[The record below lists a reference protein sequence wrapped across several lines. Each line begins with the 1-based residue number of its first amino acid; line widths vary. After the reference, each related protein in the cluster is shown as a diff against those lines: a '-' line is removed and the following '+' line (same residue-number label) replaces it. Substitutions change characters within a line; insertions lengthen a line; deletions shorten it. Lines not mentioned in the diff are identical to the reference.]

1 MSGHPDDR
9 YDDRYDDR
17 GDDRRDDDGCGDRDR
32 VIERAKSTVSGPAIG
47 LIVVGILSMLSIVL
61 GVIQYPGLDA
71 QFDENIK
78 QIEDGNLPNDQKQQQ
93 IDMMKQIR
101 DAMKVALPI
110 LWVVVGV
117 QSVITLIA
125 GLKLKNLTGRGWV
138 ITGSILS
145 MIPCTS
151 GCCLLG
157 LVFGIWAL
165 VALGKPD
172 VKAAYAAN
180 SSGHPDD
187 QYMR

>member
-1 MSGHPDDR
+1 MSGIPDDR
-9 YDDRYDDR
+9 YDDRPEDGYDDR
-17 GDDRRDDDGCGDRDR
+17 RRGPG
-32 VIERAKSTVSGPAIG
+32 VIERARATVSAPAIG
-47 LIVVGILSMLSIVL
+47 LIVVGIFSLLSIVL

-71 QFDENIK
+71 QFDESIREVENNPNLANDAK
-78 QIEDGNLPNDQKQQQ
+78 QKQ

-101 DAMKVALPI
+101 DVMKTALPI
-110 LWVVVGV
+110 LWVVVGIQGIV
-117 QSVITLIA
+117 TIVG

-180 SSGHPDD
+180 GSSHPDD